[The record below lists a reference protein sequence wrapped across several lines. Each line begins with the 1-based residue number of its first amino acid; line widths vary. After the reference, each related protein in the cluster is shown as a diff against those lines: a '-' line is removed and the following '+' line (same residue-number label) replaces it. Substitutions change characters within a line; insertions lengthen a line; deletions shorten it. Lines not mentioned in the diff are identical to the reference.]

1 MSDITTGTWQ
11 QIRDELETLSV
22 PNLQELLNSAD
33 VQFDGAYTIT
43 AEPKTYA
50 KLCQYYP
57 LLDTLVQD
65 VTGKRL
71 KLSLRSSV
79 PMGTLNQDSETVYN
93 IDSGASNVAEA
104 IISPESI
111 VAIPAYL
118 LRFVPYVGSG
128 AVLIATAL
136 RQAFYRASRE
146 HGADQLYPK
155 AGDAVSIDVNTLL
168 NMLGNV
174 ISRATF
180 FRIFKSGN
188 MDWFVRR
195 AEPVHRFVDGKVTRA
210 PNTYTYRGMLL
221 TPGDAQD
228 LFTWFQAN
236 LANYE
241 PSELLTYALEC
252 SRSQILTFPYK
263 TPEVTGAQRF
273 VVATSVHE
281 VFQAACEL
289 SKISSTQ
296 AALCDRLAAHLI
308 RPESFLAVPWYWFHS
323 VLPELGSDLGMLYL
337 MSRNCCY
344 VDWAHGNDRN
354 TFWVQGGLT
363 TLQKWIGSETLPKR
377 IPQLKPSARGRPR
390 KKEINSQSEYTRNWR
405 ETKRELAS
413 QYLCRITTRPSEMGS
428 DWLLRVNEVQLTPAD
443 EILQGAI
450 YSFLLEPDQS
460 MTPQTW
466 QAFTKNQILY
476 TLLLRAA
483 RYSPQRLCHFETL
496 VRAGI
501 CQNETLD
508 ATLIS
513 HFDTLVDNLNCHF
526 ETLVAA
532 DICQFETII
541 KILYKLKDTKFLF
554 EDNQLPDT
562 AFSSDNLDIN
572 NNQVGGEDI
581 SFTIGIAAIL
591 DRINP
596 ILRSQIRELHA
607 ENNLLSWL
615 IYGSLTPEIRN
626 PLSFA
631 VSRTLET
638 RMDAGGPAARLAS
651 LPPHELVSLLL
662 RTQKRIEGGYLGW
675 SQLTEAGAED
685 LNALLRSAIDSQTQ
699 LNLLQRLIDN
709 LEIKAN
715 S

>member
-22 PNLQELLNSAD
+22 PKLEELLNSAD

-43 AEPKTYA
+43 AEPKNYA

-79 PMGTLNQDSETVYN
+79 PMGTLTQVSETVYS

-168 NMLGNV
+168 DMLGNV

-236 LANYE
+236 LANHE

-273 VVATSVHE
+273 NVATSVHE

-354 TFWVQGGLT
+354 TFWVQGGLS

-413 QYLCRITTRPSEMGS
+413 QYLCRITTRPSEMGT
-428 DWLLRVNEVQLTPAD
+428 DWLLRVNEVQLTPSD

-450 YSFLLEPDQS
+450 YGFLLEPDQN
-460 MTPQTW
+460 MTPLTW
-466 QAFTKNQILY
+466 HAFAKNQIFY

-501 CQNETLD
+501 CQDETLD

-526 ETLVAA
+526 ETLVTA

-562 AFSSDNLDIN
+562 TFSPDNLVIN

-581 SFTIGIAAIL
+581 YYTIGITAIL

-596 ILRSQIRELHA
+596 ILRSQIREQHA

-638 RMDAGGPAARLAS
+638 GMDASGPAARLAS

-675 SQLTEAGAED
+675 SQLAEAGAED
-685 LNALLRSAIDSQTQ
+685 LNALLRSATDSQTQ
-699 LNLLQRLIDN
+699 IHLLQRLIDN
-709 LEIKAN
+709 LEIKAD